1 MSVMAQQTV
10 RPAVALSPSEVLN
23 ARSATRL
30 LLLLAVALG
39 VLTIAVAANWQ
50 PLMRLDHAVARE
62 AFHNTKDHPGLA
74 AWWQALG
81 YVTEP
86 IILRVLMAVAGLLL
100 LWRGARL
107 LGGWLVAVAVL
118 EQLVGPYAKYVL
130 DRPRP
135 HWAHPLE
142 VLDTSSYPA
151 GHATGIA
158 SFATALVLLALT
170 LSPGRPARGQ
180 LFLLAG
186 LLVGLVCA
194 DRLFLGLHYI
204 SDVVAGV
211 LLGVAT
217 TVVCWL
223 AALLMSR
230 RGRTDSTTPASGERS
245 RKRAHDG
252 ASG

>member
-10 RPAVALSPSEVLN
+10 RPAVARSPSEVLS

-30 LLLLAVALG
+30 LLVLAVALG
-39 VLTIAVAANWQ
+39 ALTIAVAAHWQ

-62 AFHNTKDHPGLA
+62 AFQSTKAQSSLA
-74 AWWQALG
+74 AWWHALG
-81 YVTEP
+81 YVSEP
-86 IILRVLMAVAGLLL
+86 IILRVLMALTGLLL
-100 LWRGARL
+100 LWRRARF

-158 SFATALVLLALT
+158 CFATALVLLALT
-170 LSPGRPARGQ
+170 MSPGKPARGQ
-180 LFLLAG
+180 LFVLAG
-186 LLVGLVCA
+186 FLVGLVCA
-194 DRLFLGLHYI
+194 DRLFLGLHYL
-204 SDVVAGV
+204 SDVVAGA
-211 LLGVAT
+211 LLGTAT
-217 TVVCWL
+217 TLVCWIV
-223 AALLMSR
+223 ALLVTCPSLR
-230 RGRTDSTTPASGERS
+230 RIPGT
-245 RKRAHDG
+245 
-252 ASG
+252 

>member
-10 RPAVALSPSEVLN
+10 RPVMAHSPSEVLG

-30 LLLLAVALG
+30 LLALAVALG
-39 VLTIAVAANWQ
+39 VLTIAVAAHWQ
-50 PLMRLDHAVARE
+50 PLIRLDHAVARD
-62 AFHNTKDHPGLA
+62 AFQSTKAHPVLA
-74 AWWQALG
+74 AWWHALG
-81 YVTEP
+81 YITEP

-100 LWRGARL
+100 LWRGRRF

-135 HWAHPLE
+135 HWPHPLE
-142 VLDTSSYPA
+142 VLDTTSYPA

-158 SFATALVLLALT
+158 CFATAVVLLTLS
-170 LSPGRPARGQ
+170 LSPGRPARGR
-180 LFLLAG
+180 LFVLAG

-194 DRLFLGLHYI
+194 DRLFLGLHYL
-204 SDVVAGV
+204 SDVVAGA

-217 TVVCWL
+217 TVVCWI
-223 AALLMSR
+223 AALLVGR
-230 RGRTDSTTPASGERS
+230 RGRTDTTAAPSGDRS
-245 RKRAHDG
+245 RKGAHDG